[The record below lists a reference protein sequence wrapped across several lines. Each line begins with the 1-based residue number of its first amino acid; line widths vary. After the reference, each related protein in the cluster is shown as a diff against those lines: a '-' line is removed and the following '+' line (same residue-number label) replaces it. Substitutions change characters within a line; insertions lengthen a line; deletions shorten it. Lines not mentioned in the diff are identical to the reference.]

1 MTSGTPAPCHL
12 PPSLH
17 LAVNLRWCQS
27 VCQSRQCPLR
37 GNPLPPHPKKS
48 DIVQLW
54 ECLVWRQRGVSGRNS
69 VRPDEAAS
77 SLAPCSCDRCNLVNQ
92 GVSEQI
98 KVLRHAP
105 PCLLSNLLLHK
116 AAPGHHDPLAHLLP
130 LPHHGTRGYAK
141 EGTTLTVN
149 NPPSCLFAPWGI
161 LPLSF
166 DYLPAQ
172 FLINVYEQQRG
183 RTFPLKIR
191 FRASFG

>member
-1 MTSGTPAPCHL
+1 M
-12 PPSLH
+12 
-17 LAVNLRWCQS
+17 
-27 VCQSRQCPLR
+27 
-37 GNPLPPHPKKS
+37 
-48 DIVQLW
+48 
-54 ECLVWRQRGVSGRNS
+54 
-69 VRPDEAAS
+69 
-77 SLAPCSCDRCNLVNQ
+77 
-92 GVSEQI
+92 I
-98 KVLRHAP
+98 KVVRHAP
-105 PCLLSNLLLHK
+105 PCLLSILLLHK
-116 AAPGHHDPLAHLLP
+116 AAPGHHDPVAHLLP

>member
-1 MTSGTPAPCHL
+1 MNVKWLKDVLLAGQLLSFGRRKMRAGGASSLFGSTQSSEGLARAQKWPPAPRHRVIWSS

-77 SLAPCSCDRCNLVNQ
+77 SLALCSCDRSTKVW
-92 GVSEQI
+92 VI

-105 PCLLSNLLLHK
+105 PCLLSILLLHNK

-130 LPHHGTRGYAK
+130 LPHHGTRGYA
-141 EGTTLTVN
+141 
-149 NPPSCLFAPWGI
+149 
-161 LPLSF
+161 
-166 DYLPAQ
+166 
-172 FLINVYEQQRG
+172 
-183 RTFPLKIR
+183 
-191 FRASFG
+191 